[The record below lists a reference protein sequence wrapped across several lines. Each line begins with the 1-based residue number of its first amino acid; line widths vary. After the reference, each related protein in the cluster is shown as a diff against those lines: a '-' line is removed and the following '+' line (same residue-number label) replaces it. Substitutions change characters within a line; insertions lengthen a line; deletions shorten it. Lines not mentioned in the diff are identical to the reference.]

1 MFRNVFQSLLIVL
14 ALISVFTSKVAQG
27 QQMEAATVQSATA
40 VLAETMSTP
49 GHRIPQAMLSDAY
62 GVAIIPDVIKGGFI
76 VGARFGRGLLF
87 IREANG
93 IWHAPVFITLTGGNI
108 GWQVGVQSSD
118 IILVFK
124 TPRSVQGILQGK
136 ITIGADAAAAA
147 GPVGRQTAVATD
159 GQLKA
164 EIYTYSRSRGLF
176 AGVSIDGSVVRT
188 DPLATSAYY
197 HSAGPGMP
205 LVIPPAVLQ
214 LTQTIARY
222 AGQSSMSGPTTTPI
236 ASTPVAPVAGNPTVP
251 FGTPAAIGTGQVLPA
266 IPSTTGTTVTVISQN
281 PPIVRQQVGSEADV
295 LRTQLTKIA
304 PELYEKLDDN
314 WKNYLALPSSVFL
327 TGAHPSAAEI
337 AAVVQRF
344 EAITTNPAYK
354 ELSTFPAFQSVYGV
368 LRHYEQTM
376 TNSSTSL
383 NLPPP
388 PTR

>member
-1 MFRNVFQSLLIVL
+1 MIIIC
-14 ALISVFTSKVAQG
+14 LISASAPRVAHG
-27 QQMEAATVQSATA
+27 QQMETATVQAATS
-40 VLAETMSTP
+40 VLSEAMTTP
-49 GHRIPQAMLSDAY
+49 GNKIPRAMLSDAY
-62 GVAIIPDVIKGGFI
+62 GVAIIPNVIKGGFI

-87 IREANG
+87 IRDANG

-124 TPRSVQGILQGK
+124 TLNSVQGILQGK
-136 ITIGADAAAAA
+136 LTIGADAAAAA
-147 GPVGRQTAVATD
+147 GPIGRQTAAATD

-188 DPLATSAYY
+188 DPLATSSYY
-197 HSAGPGMP
+197 HSAGPGTP
-205 LVIPPAVLQ
+205 LVIPPAALQ

-222 AGQSSMSGPTTTPI
+222 AGSVPQTAPTAVTP
-236 ASTPVAPVAGNPTVP
+236 APPVGGNPVIP
-251 FGTPAAIGTGQVLPA
+251 FGTPTAGNIQAAPGIPVTPA
-266 IPSTTGTTVTVISQN
+266 STVTVITQN

-295 LRTQLTKIA
+295 LRTQLTKLA

-314 WKNYLALPSSVFL
+314 WKNYLALPSSIFL
-327 TGAHPSAAEI
+327 TGGHPTASEI
-337 AAVVQRF
+337 AIVVQHF
-344 EAITTNPAYK
+344 EAVATNPAYK
-354 ELSTFPAFQSVYGV
+354 ELASYPAFQSVYGV
-368 LRHYEQTM
+368 LRHYQQTI
-376 TNSSTSL
+376 TNASATL